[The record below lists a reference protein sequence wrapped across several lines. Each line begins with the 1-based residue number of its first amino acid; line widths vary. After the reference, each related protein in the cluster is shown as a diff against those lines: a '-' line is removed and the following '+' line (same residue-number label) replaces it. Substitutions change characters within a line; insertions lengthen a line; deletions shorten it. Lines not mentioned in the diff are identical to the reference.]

1 MRGKSKVIALV
12 LLAASL
18 AVLGTGFA
26 ADAGEGEYVMLGGQ
40 PVGIALRAEGLIV
53 TAVGGVTTEEGEV
66 FPLEGS
72 GIEAGDIVVS
82 VGGEQADN
90 FYAFGKSVAGAGGE
104 IELGVLSDGERRT
117 VKVTP
122 AREAASGKK
131 RLGLVLKEDVGGIGT
146 LTFVTE
152 RGAYAALGHT
162 VADGET
168 GLSSELSR
176 GAVYPTTVE
185 GVIKSESGKAGGLSA
200 AVNRLRPPLGRNF
213 LNTPIGIYG
222 AAEVGAGR
230 RIRVAERGEAH
241 PGRAQVITTLSGS
254 VPEAYDVDIV
264 KSVTQHEKAE
274 KGLVIKV
281 RDRELLQKAGG
292 IVQGMSGS
300 PIVQDGLLVGAVTHV
315 FVSDPTRGYGVHARF
330 MLEEA
335 ENAADMFAAGGREAA

>member
-1 MRGKSKVIALV
+1 MIFCSLPIVYTHTPIGIIHSIGRTLCLVKSAGYKKAKRIVIKFGTNALTADNGG
-12 LLAASL
+12 LALSRLYSFMEDIA
-18 AVLGTGFA
+18 
-26 ADAGEGEYVMLGGQ
+26 
-40 PVGIALRAEGLIV
+40 ALRAQGKEILIV
-53 TAVGGVTTEEGEV
+53 TSGAVGM
-66 FPLEGS
+66 
-72 GIEAGDIVVS
+72 
-82 VGGEQADN
+82 
-90 FYAFGKSVAGAGGE
+90 
-104 IELGVLSDGERRT
+104 
-117 VKVTP
+117 
-122 AREAASGKK
+122 GKK

-176 GAVYPTTVE
+176 GAVYPTVVE